1 MATGGDFWLKVH
13 GIASDLARESGDQ
26 AERRSKLAQAFH
38 SMSPPAREVL
48 KASFDTLYAELQ
60 ALSPLIEQ
68 PNG

>member
-13 GIASDLARESGDQ
+13 GIASDLQRDGENR
-26 AERRSKLAQAFH
+26 AERRSDLARTFQ

-60 ALSPLIEQ
+60 ALSPLIEK